1 MKAQKKSHT
10 QLARRERQIME
21 AIYNLKEASVSDVLK
36 QLPDPPSYSA
46 VRAMMRL
53 LEEKGHLKHR
63 QVGTKYVYRPT
74 ESKEQVRKS
83 VLKHVVSSLFDN
95 STENAFEALLDIS
108 SSNLSKNE
116 LKNIAS
122 MVDSAKANA
131 K

>member
-1 MKAQKKSHT
+1 
-10 QLARRERQIME
+10 
-21 AIYNLKEASVSDVLK
+21 
-36 QLPDPPSYSA
+36 
-46 VRAMMRL
+46 MRL

>member
-74 ESKEQVRKS
+74 ETKEAVRKS
-83 VLKHVVSSLFDN
+83 VLKHVVTSLFDD
-95 STENAFEALLDIS
+95 STENAFAALLDIS
-108 SSNLSKNE
+108 SSNLTKGE
-116 LKNIAS
+116 LKNISS
-122 MVDSAKANA
+122 MVDSAKAKA

>member
-46 VRAMMRL
+46 IRAMMRL

-74 ESKEQVRKS
+74 ESKETVRKS
-83 VLKHVVSSLFDN
+83 VLKHVVTSLFDN
-95 STENAFEALLDIS
+95 STENAFAALLDIS
-108 SSNLSKNE
+108 SSNLTKSE
-116 LKNIAS
+116 LKSIS
-122 MVDSAKANA
+122 TMIDGAKANA

>member
-46 VRAMMRL
+46 IRAMMRL

-74 ESKEQVRKS
+74 ETKETVRKS
-83 VLKHVVSSLFDN
+83 VMKHLVTSLFDN
-95 STENAFEALLDIS
+95 SAENAFAALLDIS
-108 SSNLSKNE
+108 GNKLSKNE
-116 LKNIAS
+116 LKNISS
-122 MVDSAKANA
+122 MVNKAQADAK
-131 K
+131 